1 MIMSYTSVTGN
12 AVMAELAH
20 ATQRQERFLMGDA
33 RPADKL
39 TVARTLAAM
48 AITERRLLA
57 TASPAQRAIG
67 WGSWAWMRFEP
78 RMGVLSIPDRPL
90 TIYGYIF
97 TQSEL
102 ERREREALA
111 RLMAMGHAAQD
122 PADTIAACHESH
134 RLGWRYG
141 TWYSEIE
148 PEGEPGE
155 NHVAMLHRLSRVQ
168 FEAARTAGW
177 PQEPPRA

>member
-1 MIMSYTSVTGN
+1 MIMTYTSVKGDM
-12 AVMAELAH
+12 VMADLAH
-20 ATQRQERFLMGDA
+20 VTRRQERFLMGDA
-33 RPADKL
+33 QPADKL

-48 AITERRLLA
+48 AVTERRLLA
-57 TASPAQRAIG
+57 MASPAQRAIG
-67 WGSWAWMRFEP
+67 WGSWVWMRFEP
-78 RMGVLSIPDRPL
+78 RPGWLSGTDRAV

-111 RLMAMGHAAQD
+111 RLMELGHAGQD
-122 PADTIAACHESH
+122 PADTVAACCESH

-141 TWYSEIE
+141 SWYSEIE

-155 NHVAMLHRLSRVQ
+155 NHVAMLSRLSRVQ
-168 FEAARTAGW
+168 FEAARAAGW
-177 PQEPPRA
+177 PEEPPRA